1 MGDGP
6 VWRTGDGTGFPPVA
20 PDARQTADVCVIG
33 LGGSGLSAVAEA
45 RRLGRSVVGVD
56 AGEVACGAAGR
67 NGGFLLAGTPDFH
80 HRAGAALGRGRVAAI
95 YALTLGEI
103 DAMERTLPGVVRRVG
118 SLRVGDSAE
127 EVEDCVAMLDA
138 LRADGFEASWH
149 DGPEGSGVLLPGD
162 GAFDPLARCR
172 VLAGWAAAEGAVL
185 YERSPVVSFGDGVVE
200 VSGGGRISCRAVV
213 IAVDGGLE
221 RLVPSLVGRVRTARL
236 QMLATEPVGRVVTE
250 RPVYARWGFD
260 YWQQLPSGAVALGG
274 CRDRFMDAEW
284 THQAVPTAD
293 VQACLDALLR
303 DRVGVNAT
311 VTHRW
316 AGAVSFT
323 PDHMP
328 VCEEVQP
335 NVVAT
340 GGYCG
345 TGNVLGA
352 LCGRAAVRLAVGE
365 DVGELAPL
373 LSAQRGSAG
382 LSGA

>member
-6 VWRTGDGTGFPPVA
+6 VWRTGDGTGFPPLP
-20 PDARQTADVCVIG
+20 PDADVEADVCVVG

-45 RRLGRSVVGVD
+45 VRLGRSVVGVD

-80 HRAGAALGRGRVAAI
+80 HRAVAALGRAQVAAI
-95 YALTLGEI
+95 YALTLAEM
-103 DAMERTLPGVVRRVG
+103 DAMERALPGVVRRVG

-127 EVEDCVAMLDA
+127 EVQDCAAMLEA

-149 DGPEGSGVLLPGD
+149 EGPEGSGVLLPRD

-172 VLAGWAAAEGAVL
+172 AAAGWAAAEGARL
-185 YERSPVVSFGDGVVE
+185 FEHSPVVSFGDGDGGGDCVVQ
-200 VSGGGRISCRAVV
+200 VAGGGRVSCAAVV
-213 IAVDGGLE
+213 VAVDGGLE

-260 YWQQLPSGAVALGG
+260 YWQQLPGGVVALGG
-274 CRDRFMDAEW
+274 CRDRFMESEW
-284 THQAVPTAD
+284 TSEAAPTAK
-293 VQACLDALLR
+293 VQGCLDSLLAS
-303 DRVGVNAT
+303 RVGVRGAA

-316 AGAVSFT
+316 AGVVGFT

-328 VCEEVQP
+328 VCELVGP
-335 NVVAT
+335 GVAAT

-352 LCGRAAVRLAVGE
+352 LCGRAAVRLALGE
-365 DVGELAPL
+365 PVGELAPL
-373 LSAQRGSAG
+373 LSGR
-382 LSGA
+382 